1 MDSNGYAEIDHT
13 ADLALKVWG
22 DDFASLL
29 IHAARGMYA
38 LMGIRCDWESPVTIS
53 FTVENSVKESILVD
67 FLNELLYFCEDH
79 RKIFDVFRFE
89 FKEECISVN
98 GSGWKMI
105 EVNRDIKAV
114 TFHDLIIN
122 EFETGFVTVITFDV

>member
-22 DDFASLL
+22 NDFPSLL

-38 LMGIRCDWESPVTIS
+38 MMGIRCDRESPVTTS
-53 FTVENSVKESILVD
+53 FVVENSAKESILVD
-67 FLNELLYFCEDH
+67 FLNELLYFCDDH
-79 RKIFDVFRFE
+79 RKVFDTFRFE
-89 FKEECISVN
+89 FKEERILAN

-114 TFHDLIIN
+114 TFHDLVIN
-122 EFETGFVTVITFDV
+122 AFETGFETVITFDV